1 MRFVAELR
9 LFVLHIGENLIQITG
24 MHGMH
29 IILSLRGVCIVLGIN
44 DEDLIASGQHNIA
57 LHDRKHGANS
67 IVQRPRNLRCR
78 CRYLWTFLGVIL
90 QYKFLIQAVHTLLVN
105 EGSQSVFAGVRGQ
118 QHSFED
124 QLAQTNEHTIGITLL
139 RSRTKDKIILKSEPE
154 SIITFN
160 FTFLL
165 GENRHTVNYKVQFE
179 KAKNIE
185 EIADSFS
192 LATALLAHLYRQEDN
207 TPAEAGK
214 VSLSDVKEYFRC
226 YESFFKRLRAIE
238 SMLALSISPSLLN
251 DLPREEQQDIDELY
265 LLLCEKKVVRLNA
278 KLTSTN
284 LTSVAMNHTDTPLS
298 IGGKIAL
305 TFLSTIEFNFLKQ
318 TVTLHTANLLVN
330 ALVKDIQECD
340 DGTVKILYGD
350 TDSKPMYISFSAFKT
365 KEEAEQEG
373 DNILQH
379 DEVYINALTSNAYI
393 NQFYSERK

>member
-1 MRFVAELR
+1 MANKIKDIFSDDMFNINGTLRFSDDEAYKNFLAAMEIAYAEGRVVQVEGVTSVATTVGHLGAKFPLEEYTNITQF
-9 LFVLHIGENLIQITG
+9 FVGPAVEPVPITLDVGGEKRT
-24 MHGMH
+24 
-29 IILSLRGVCIVLGIN
+29 V
-44 DEDLIASGQHNIA
+44 
-57 LHDRKHGANS
+57 
-67 IVQRPRNLRCR
+67 
-78 CRYLWTFLGVIL
+78 
-90 QYKFLIQAVHTLLVN
+90 
-105 EGSQSVFAGVRGQ
+105 
-118 QHSFED
+118 
-124 QLAQTNEHTIGITLL
+124 TLL

-192 LATALLAHLYRQEDN
+192 LATALLAHLYRHEDN

-265 LLLCEKKVVRLNA
+265 LLLCEKRVVRLNA

>member
-1 MRFVAELR
+1 
-9 LFVLHIGENLIQITG
+9 
-24 MHGMH
+24 
-29 IILSLRGVCIVLGIN
+29 
-44 DEDLIASGQHNIA
+44 
-57 LHDRKHGANS
+57 
-67 IVQRPRNLRCR
+67 
-78 CRYLWTFLGVIL
+78 
-90 QYKFLIQAVHTLLVN
+90 
-105 EGSQSVFAGVRGQ
+105 
-118 QHSFED
+118 
-124 QLAQTNEHTIGITLL
+124 
-139 RSRTKDKIILKSEPE
+139 
-154 SIITFN
+154 
-160 FTFLL
+160 
-165 GENRHTVNYKVQFE
+165 
-179 KAKNIE
+179 
-185 EIADSFS
+185 
-192 LATALLAHLYRQEDN
+192 
-207 TPAEAGK
+207 
-214 VSLSDVKEYFRC
+214 
-226 YESFFKRLRAIE
+226 
-238 SMLALSISPSLLN
+238 MLALSISPSLLN

-278 KLTSTN
+278 KPTSTN

-393 NQFYSERK
+393 NQFYSERT